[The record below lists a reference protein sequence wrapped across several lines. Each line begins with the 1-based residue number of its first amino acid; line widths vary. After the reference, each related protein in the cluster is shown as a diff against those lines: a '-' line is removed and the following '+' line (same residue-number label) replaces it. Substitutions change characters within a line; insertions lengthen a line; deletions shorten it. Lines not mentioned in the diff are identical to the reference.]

1 MKNKSHSNNKKLM
14 KNKSSSKSK
23 KNSQM
28 NYDLFPT
35 EIQEQILSNFKKSKI
50 IEILNSN
57 PNKNI
62 EDLLERKIQ
71 ENELKI
77 DNLINDIYILNQ
89 NTIQGTQIYIINNFQ
104 NDFFDALKQLFIIN
118 YDNAYILKWVNQNI
132 YIDSLNF
139 EIFGVRKLPDSF
151 GNLKVKGDL
160 NLSSYIMNEKDNNGY
175 LINLDYQF
183 KSLPNSFG
191 NIEVGGNLDLSGNEL
206 KTLPKNFGNIK
217 VGGYLNLHY
226 NQLTS
231 LPTSFGKIKVG
242 GDLDL
247 SDNQINEL
255 TDSFVNLKVGGNLD
269 LSDNLFLDNVDFIFP
284 DFPNVKGFLIVGIL
298 KND

>member
-71 ENELKI
+71 ENERKI

-89 NTIQGTQIYIINNFQ
+89 TTIKDTQIYIINNFQ
-104 NDFFDALKQLFIIN
+104 NDFCDALKQLFIIN
-118 YDNAYILKWVNQNI
+118 YDNAYILKWVNQKI

-139 EIFGVRKLPDSF
+139 EIFGVRNLPDSF

-160 NLSSYIMNEKDNNGY
+160 NLSGYILNFDDQLE
-175 LINLDYQF
+175 
-183 KSLPNSFG
+183 SLPDSFG
-191 NIEVGGNLDLSGNEL
+191 NIEVGGYLDLSGNVL
-206 KTLPKNFGNIK
+206 SSLPKNFGNIK
-217 VGGYLNLHY
+217 VDGYLNLHY

-255 TDSFVNLKVGGNLD
+255 TDSFGKIKVGGNLD

-284 DFPNVKGFLIVGIL
+284 VFPNVKGFLIVGIIL
-298 KND
+298 ND